1 MNKGEGT
8 RQYQTRRSI
17 MTKGGLSGDRSKFES
32 GARELFRKTL
42 ARVSALAL
50 VLGLLLYLTP
60 QAFAGQGASWQIG
73 RGVIQKA
80 AGQQAP
86 VLKLSLR
93 NDGTPSKANVRI
105 LVRWSQGAP
114 GKRSFS
120 AGELGS
126 FSELGSFAKEV
137 ELKSTAILEI
147 SLAPAG
153 PPQDMQTLEIAVL
166 TDRELTD
173 GQAIRY

>member
-1 MNKGEGT
+1 MK
-8 RQYQTRRSI
+8 
-17 MTKGGLSGDRSKFES
+17 KGGLSGDRHKFES
-32 GARELFRKTL
+32 GARALIHKTL

-50 VLGLLLYLTP
+50 VFGLLLYLTP
-60 QAFAGQGASWQIG
+60 HALAGQGASWQIG
-73 RGVIQKA
+73 RGVVLKIP
-80 AGQQAP
+80 GSQAP

-93 NDGTPSKANVRI
+93 NDGAPSKASVRI
-105 LVRWSQGAP
+105 MARWSQGAA

-120 AGELGS
+120 TGELGT

-147 SLAPAG
+147 SLAPLGA
-153 PPQDMQTLEIAVL
+153 PQGSQIVEIAVV

>member
-1 MNKGEGT
+1 M
-8 RQYQTRRSI
+8 
-17 MTKGGLSGDRSKFES
+17 MKGGLSGNRNMFES
-32 GARELFRKTL
+32 GTRALIHKTFV
-42 ARVSALAL
+42 RVSALAL
-50 VLGLLLYLTP
+50 VFGLLLYLTP
-60 QAFAGQGASWQIG
+60 QALAAKGASWQIG
-73 RGVIQKA
+73 RGVIQKV

-105 LVRWSQGAP
+105 LARWSQGAA

-137 ELKSTAILEI
+137 ELKSTAILEM
-147 SLAPAG
+147 SLASIG
-153 PPQDMQTLEIAVL
+153 PSQDGQTLEIAVV
-166 TDRELTD
+166 TDWELTD

>member
-1 MNKGEGT
+1 M
-8 RQYQTRRSI
+8 
-17 MTKGGLSGDRSKFES
+17 MKGGLSGDRNKFEA
-32 GARELFRKTL
+32 GARALIHKTL
-42 ARVSALAL
+42 ARVSAL
-50 VLGLLLYLTP
+50 VLLFGLLLYLTP
-60 QAFAGQGASWQIG
+60 QALAAQGASWQIG

-93 NDGTPSKANVRI
+93 NDGSPSKANVRI
-105 LVRWSQGAP
+105 LARWSQGAA

-120 AGELGS
+120 AGELGT
-126 FSELGSFAKEV
+126 FSELGSFTKEV
-137 ELKSTAILEI
+137 ELKSTAILEM
-147 SLAPAG
+147 SLAPVGA
-153 PPQDMQTLEIAVL
+153 PQDRQTLEIAVV